1 MACKLDV
8 DVVVKQVIEREIKN
22 ISFIEN
28 NFANTT
34 IKFNKKDIELI
45 VKLNKQWGEKVI
57 TYNSPIDNDVPG
69 NITIFISEKL
79 YDKYIKA
86 IDKKRNVENTEK
98 IREELRKDAER
109 AGVEYTDDYLF
120 QESGRN
126 LELIS
131 NKEIENLQSTVE
143 NQLIVDLAEELLNK
157 SLDLSEEE
165 IQERIKKCE

>member
-57 TYNSPIDNDVPG
+57 TYNSPKYNDVPG

-109 AGVEYTDDYLF
+109 AGIEYTDDYLF
-120 QESGRN
+120 
-126 LELIS
+126 
-131 NKEIENLQSTVE
+131 
-143 NQLIVDLAEELLNK
+143 DNK
-157 SLDLSEEE
+157 SDKT
-165 IQERIKKCE
+165 QELFDKIMNTPSRVIDEKIKNCL

>member
-8 DVVVKQVIEREIKN
+8 DIVVKQVVERSVKN
-22 ISFIEN
+22 ISTIKD

-34 IKFNKKDIELI
+34 VNFSKEDIQAI
-45 VKLNKQWGEKVI
+45 GNLNKQWGEKVI
-57 TYNSPIDNDVPG
+57 TYNSPEYNDVPG
-69 NITIFISEKL
+69 NITISISEKL

-120 QESGRN
+120 
-126 LELIS
+126 
-131 NKEIENLQSTVE
+131 
-143 NQLIVDLAEELLNK
+143 DNK
-157 SLDLSEEE
+157 SNETQDLFDKIMNTPSRVIDEK
-165 IQERIKKCE
+165 IKTCL

>member
-8 DVVVKQVIEREIKN
+8 DLVVKQVIEREIKN

-120 QESGRN
+120 
-126 LELIS
+126 
-131 NKEIENLQSTVE
+131 
-143 NQLIVDLAEELLNK
+143 DNK
-157 SLDLSEEE
+157 SDKT
-165 IQERIKKCE
+165 QELFDKIMNTPSRVIDEKIKNCL

>member
-8 DVVVKQVIEREIKN
+8 DLVVKQVIEREIKN

-45 VKLNKQWGEKVI
+45 VKLNKQWREKVI

-120 QESGRN
+120 
-126 LELIS
+126 
-131 NKEIENLQSTVE
+131 
-143 NQLIVDLAEELLNK
+143 DNK
-157 SLDLSEEE
+157 SDKT
-165 IQERIKKCE
+165 QELFDKIMNTPSRVIDEKIKNCL

>member
-69 NITIFISEKL
+69 NITISISEKL

-120 QESGRN
+120 
-126 LELIS
+126 
-131 NKEIENLQSTVE
+131 
-143 NQLIVDLAEELLNK
+143 DNK
-157 SLDLSEEE
+157 SDKT
-165 IQERIKKCE
+165 QELFDKIMNTPSRVIDEKIKNCL

>member
-8 DVVVKQVIEREIKN
+8 DIVVKQVVERSVKN
-22 ISFIEN
+22 ISTIKD

-34 IKFNKKDIELI
+34 VNFSKEDIQAI
-45 VKLNKQWGEKVI
+45 GNLNKQWGEKVI
-57 TYNSPIDNDVPG
+57 TYNSPEYNDVPG
-69 NITIFISEKL
+69 NITISISEKL

-120 QESGRN
+120 
-126 LELIS
+126 
-131 NKEIENLQSTVE
+131 
-143 NQLIVDLAEELLNK
+143 DNK
-157 SLDLSEEE
+157 SDKT
-165 IQERIKKCE
+165 QELFDKIMNTPSRVIDEKIKNCL